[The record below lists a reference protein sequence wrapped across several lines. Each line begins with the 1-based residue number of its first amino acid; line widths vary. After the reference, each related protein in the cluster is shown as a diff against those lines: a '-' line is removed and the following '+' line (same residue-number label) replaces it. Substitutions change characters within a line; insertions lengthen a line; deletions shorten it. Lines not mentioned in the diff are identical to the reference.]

1 MPNELRIKTQFISAV
16 LRETAEIIQ
25 SKQQKAVDEYD
36 LFESGRLRKS
46 LTGHFSVGSQSG
58 GGSLTMRYL
67 PYMRMLDMN
76 DPRRKWKKDGYH
88 LYNRIVFGVLYNP
101 TINTLQ
107 YGLTEDIRNA
117 IGDQLTEIYEQDLP
131 FYKITDLALQKV
143 SNYDRNLGALLS
155 KSMRA
160 GYR

>member
-1 MPNELRIKTQFISAV
+1 MPNDLRIKTAFIGAV

-25 SKQQKAVDEYD
+25 SKQRKAVEEWN

-46 LTGHFSVGSQSG
+46 LTGHFSVGSQDG
-58 GGSLTMRYL
+58 GGNLTMRYL
-67 PYMRMLDMN
+67 PYMRMLDME

-88 LYNRIVFGVLYNP
+88 LYNKIVFGVLYNP

-107 YGLTEDIRNA
+107 WGLTEDIREA
-117 IGDQLTEIYEQDLP
+117 IGEDLKAIYDQDLP
-131 FYKITDLALQKV
+131 FYKISNMALERI
-143 SNYDRNLGALLS
+143 SEYDRNLGAMLS
-155 KSMRA
+155 KAMRT